1 MIRGGNRGFRSLNS
15 WKTSSTTGG
24 RKRPEAECVPR
35 RRNERRCVERSVRFR
50 RGGLQV
56 AIVALLTLLVLEVLL
71 RIVGVN
77 SLLLYEADPAC
88 GYRLQPRQTVQL
100 RGNTIAINQWG
111 VRDPRPLTSP
121 PSSGGRI
128 LVLGDSV
135 TWGGVYVKQEELFTS
150 VLESK
155 LTSTEVVNAGVNG
168 YSVAQMAAM
177 YEAHLTGLKPDTVIL
192 FAIPRDFTRPP
203 LVTLTGNSAAFPTER
218 PALAIPVAA
227 SLLRHF
233 AYNRSPWEWLRPRPA
248 TVPANPGLSETD
260 CLKENVDAVKQLEDV
275 LKPKARLVV
284 VLLPT
289 AKEPERSPALSSVR
303 DALSGAGITFV
314 NLGERVTS
322 SPELFLDGVHLTVE
336 GHRAVG
342 EALVSIV
349 KLSEKTQ

>member
-1 MIRGGNRGFRSLNS
+1 M
-15 WKTSSTTGG
+15 
-24 RKRPEAECVPR
+24 
-35 RRNERRCVERSVRFR
+35 ERRVRFR
-50 RGGLQV
+50 RGVLRA
-56 AIVALLTLLVLEVLL
+56 AIIALLTLVVLEVLL

-77 SLLLYEADPAC
+77 SLILYDADPAC

-100 RGNTIAINQWG
+100 RGNMIAINQWG
-111 VRDPRPLTSP
+111 VRDPRALPSP

-135 TWGGVYVKQEELFTS
+135 TWGGIYVKQEELFTS

-155 LTSTEVVNAGVNG
+155 LAGVEVVNAGVNG
-168 YSVAQMAAM
+168 YSAAQMAAM
-177 YEAHLTGLKPDTVIL
+177 YEAHLTGLEPSTVIL

-218 PALAIPVAA
+218 PALALPVAA
-227 SLLRHF
+227 ALLRHF
-233 AYNRSPWEWLRPRPA
+233 AYNRFRWEWLRPRPA

-260 CLKENVDAVKQLEDV
+260 CLRENVDAVER
-275 LKPKARLVV
+275 LKASLGPKVNFAV

-289 AKEPERSPALSSVR
+289 ALEPEGSPTLSSVEE
-303 DALSGAGITFV
+303 ALSARGVTFV
-314 NLGERVTS
+314 NLGEKVKAL
-322 SPELFLDGVHLTVE
+322 PEFFLDGVHLTAE

-342 EALVSIV
+342 EALVSVV